1 LWNEIVQWPKTH
13 TLNNT
18 SNFNRHYAEYSGYWM
33 TTEFMKYVNEHTAK
47 NGNSTPIEFYDS
59 VTGKLL
65 FRAPV
70 GRTMEE
76 YVSL

>member
-1 LWNEIVQWPKTH
+1 
-13 TLNNT
+13 
-18 SNFNRHYAEYSGYWM
+18 M